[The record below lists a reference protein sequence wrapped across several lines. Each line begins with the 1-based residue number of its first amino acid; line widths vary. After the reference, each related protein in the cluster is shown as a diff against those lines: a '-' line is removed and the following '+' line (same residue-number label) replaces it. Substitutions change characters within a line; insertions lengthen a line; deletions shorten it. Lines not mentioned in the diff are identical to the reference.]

1 MVAGGGRTFAQFG
14 GEQPAAAAPAR
25 RGAPQAP
32 APAANF
38 QNFPAGGG
46 GGGGEPQQQQR
57 QQQQQQPPQRQPQ
70 QQPAP
75 VAKAPQGPAE
85 DDVDSADDWAISD
98 EEELPGFND
107 D

>member
-14 GEQPAAAAPAR
+14 GEPAAAPAPAR
-25 RGAPQAP
+25 RGAQQVE

-46 GGGGEPQQQQR
+46 GGGP
-57 QQQQQQPPQRQPQ
+57 QQQQQQPPQRAAQ
-70 QQPAP
+70 QQSPPA
-75 VAKAPQGPAE
+75 AKAPQGPAE
-85 DDVDSADDWAISD
+85 DVDSADDWAISD